1 MKMAE
6 LLPLRVYPFTLEIP
20 ELSMSQKNRS
30 HKTGASWLLK
40 MNIHEHGCWFGLRDE
55 NFLTKVKK

>member
-20 ELSMSQKNRS
+20 ELSMSQKKQKLQDR
-30 HKTGASWLLK
+30 GIMAS
-40 MNIHEHGCWFGLRDE
+40 E
-55 NFLTKVKK
+55 NEYS